1 MALALADSTGKSVL
15 VDFTASWCG
24 PCQMMSPHFEALAR
38 EFDGQM
44 TFLKVDVDQNQ
55 ETAAYC
61 EIRAMPTFKVYRG
74 FQEVGAMRGANAEGL
89 RQLVLTELSGRP
101 HRPSAA
107 DSSRPAGPPPQR
119 PARSAAEQEQAQQVQ
134 KAAMAAMLG
143 DPSNRAAAQTCLS
156 TLLKMVAN
164 VLSNPAEMKF
174 RSVKADNKAI
184 KEKVL
189 TCPGGRQLLEA
200 AGFAYQSDQPLT
212 STPACFTLAA
222 DANLS
227 ELAQVKQGIETV
239 LAHMGGA

>member
-107 DSSRPAGPPPQR
+107 
-119 PARSAAEQEQAQQVQ
+119 EQEQAQQVQ

-143 DPSNRAAAQTCLS
+143 DPSNRVAAQTCLS